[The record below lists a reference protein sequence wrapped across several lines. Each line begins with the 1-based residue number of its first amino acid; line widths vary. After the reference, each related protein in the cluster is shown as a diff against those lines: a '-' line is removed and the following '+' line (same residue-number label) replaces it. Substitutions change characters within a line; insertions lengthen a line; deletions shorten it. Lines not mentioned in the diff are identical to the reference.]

1 MNGILLAMQG
11 AVSQGILWSV
21 MALGIYITFRLLD
34 IADLSVDGTFALGGC
49 TMAALVTVGVDPLI
63 ATICALVAGALGG
76 CLTGILTTKC
86 KIPSILAGILTQLSL
101 YSINLRIMG
110 RSNLPMLKL
119 PTIFKNLMSMTG
131 LSSNEAVLIVG
142 LIIAAIVVAVMY
154 WFFGTET
161 GSAIRATGSNESMVR
176 SLGVNTDTTK
186 IIGLAISN
194 ALVALSGALVS
205 QSQGYA
211 DVKQGIGAIVIGL
224 ASIII
229 GETMIR
235 KHTNFALRLGM
246 IVLGSVI
253 YRLVIAIVLQLGLNT
268 DDLKL
273 FSAIL
278 VAVFLT
284 VPTIMDSRR
293 RKTGGVKHA

>member
-1 MNGILLAMQG
+1 
-11 AVSQGILWSV
+11 
-21 MALGIYITFRLLD
+21 
-34 IADLSVDGTFALGGC
+34 
-49 TMAALVTVGVDPLI
+49 
-63 ATICALVAGALGG
+63 
-76 CLTGILTTKC
+76 
-86 KIPSILAGILTQLSL
+86 
-101 YSINLRIMG
+101 
-110 RSNLPMLKL
+110 
-119 PTIFKNLMSMTG
+119 MSMTG

-176 SLGVNTDTTK
+176 SLGVNTDTIK

-253 YRLVIAIVLQLGLNT
+253 YRLVIAIVLQMGLNT

-284 VPTIMDSRR
+284 VPTVMDSRR